1 MRLSLSLLRR
11 PRDEIVYKQV
21 NFDTKRGQ
29 SEQLQRNGGK
39 MVVADQNDLLLNYF
53 DGWERNHH

>member
-39 MVVADQNDLLLNYF
+39 MVVADQNDLMLNYF
-53 DGWERNHH
+53 DG